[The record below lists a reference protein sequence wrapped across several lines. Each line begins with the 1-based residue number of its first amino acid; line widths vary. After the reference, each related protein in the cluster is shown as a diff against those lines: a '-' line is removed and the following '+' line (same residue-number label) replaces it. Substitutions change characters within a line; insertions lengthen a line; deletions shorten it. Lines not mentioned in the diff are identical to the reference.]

1 MKELKFVHITK
12 TAGSSIEKCALKKGI
27 LWGAFDPIYKEK
39 VGFWHKPP
47 EDLLNEYDLFCVIR
61 NPYSRCLSEFYCNF
75 NGIKKKVKI
84 NKKKFNI
91 LIRDKIL
98 NNRSYYHWTPQYEYI
113 KSVKH
118 ILHFE
123 NLKEEFS
130 NLMKLYN
137 LPVVL
142 NQKLNKSSKIYGIK
156 DFDSETISLIQ
167 EIYNL
172 DFALGYSKEILGK
185 KLQKSIKFL

>member
-12 TAGSSIEKCALKKGI
+12 TAGSSIEKCAFKKGI
-27 LWGAFDPIYKEK
+27 LWGSFDPIYKER

-47 EDLLNEYDLFCVIR
+47 EDLLNDYDLFTVVR
-61 NPYSRCLSEFYCNF
+61 NPYNRCLSEFYCNF
-75 NGIKKKVKI
+75 NGNRNKI
-84 NKKKFNI
+84 NKNKFNI

-113 KSVKH
+113 KNVKH
-118 ILHFE
+118 ILYFE
-123 NLKEEFS
+123 NLKEEFH

-137 LPVVL
+137 LPIVL
-142 NQKLNKSSKIYGIK
+142 NQKSNKSSKVYSIK
-156 DFDSETISLIQ
+156 DFDNETISLVQ
-167 EIYNL
+167 KVYNL
-172 DFALGYSKEILGK
+172 DFSLGYNKEILGK